1 MRASHLA
8 EIILPLT
15 CICWL
20 APAAQ
25 GQSAPPSDLELTSYL
40 KAHWQTPEDYIVGK
54 FKTYDLVFVNE
65 AHRIKQDPELIQRL
79 IPRLYKAGVR
89 NLGFEFARYSDQADM
104 DRLITAPTY
113 DENLARHLVFNF
125 FVAWGYKEYLDV
137 LRTAWDLNHSLPASA
152 RKFRIV
158 GLGATADWSKA
169 RDNMSEE
176 EMNQVVW
183 GGVSPD
189 GQMANAA
196 LKEFVDK
203 NEKALIYCGRH
214 HAFTHYHQPIY
225 DYEQKKVVSLR
236 DGRMGNIVYA
246 RVPSRV
252 FNIMLH
258 APWMAMNSPTGTVV
272 PVNGVIDRVMAQF
285 PDQRVGFDVVAT
297 PFGKLTDDRTL
308 YAAGQDHFTL
318 STITDGYVFQRQL
331 DDYEGVTVDEQF
343 ITKDNIDEA
352 IRNIPNVRARVQQT
366 PEDMLNNMKRDADW
380 KFRSRVLE
388 K

>member
-1 MRASHLA
+1 MRASCLA
-8 EIILPLT
+8 KTILPLT

-25 GQSAPPSDLELTSYL
+25 GQSAPPSDRELTSYL

-65 AHRIKQDPELIQRL
+65 GHRIKHDPELIQHL
-79 IPRLYKAGVR
+79 IARLYKAGVR
-89 NLGFEFARYSDQADM
+89 NLGFEFARYGDQAEM

-113 DENLARHLVFNF
+113 DENLARRLLFNM
-125 FVAWGYKEYLDV
+125 FVGWGYKEYLDV
-137 LRTAWDLNHSLPASA
+137 LRSAWALNHSLPASA

-158 GLGATADWSKA
+158 GLGSTADWSKA
-169 RDNMSEE
+169 RENMNEQ
-176 EMNQVVW
+176 EMNQAVW

-189 GQMANAA
+189 AQMANAV

-203 NEKALIYCGRH
+203 HEKALIYSGRH
-214 HAFTHYHQPIY
+214 HAFTHYRQPVY
-225 DYEQKKVVSLR
+225 DYEQKRFGGWR
-236 DGRMGNIVYA
+236 DARMGNIVYA
-246 RVPSRV
+246 RVPDRV

-258 APWMAMNSPTGTVV
+258 APWMSKNSATGTVV
-272 PVNGVIDRVMAQF
+272 PVNGAIDRVMAQF
-285 PDQRVGFDVVAT
+285 QDQRVGFDVLAT

-308 YAAGQDHFTL
+308 YAAGYDHFTL

-352 IRNIPNVRARVQQT
+352 IRNIPNVRARVPQK